1 MVTLA
6 ELRASALRS
15 RRNYESLPEVVH
27 FPPMPTCKPPREED
41 PVNKPE
47 HYQYSSIQPIDVI
60 DAWGLDFYL
69 GSVIKY
75 LSRYQRK
82 GKPLE
87 DLEKALWFLSR
98 KVEEMKKNGP

>member
-1 MVTLA
+1 MSENNLIVGHYGSHSYGLPRVTK
-6 ELRASALRS
+6 
-15 RRNYESLPEVVH
+15 
-27 FPPMPTCKPPREED
+27 FPPMPKCKAPKEEND

-60 DAWGLDFYL
+60 DAWELDFYL

-87 DLEKALWFLSR
+87 DLKKAAWYLN
-98 KVEEMKKNGP
+98 KKIEEMEKNV

>member
-1 MVTLA
+1 MEHNIVVGHYSSNSYGLPKVTKI
-6 ELRASALRS
+6 
-15 RRNYESLPEVVH
+15 
-27 FPPMPTCKPPREED
+27 PPMPTCKSSKGED

-60 DAWGLDFYL
+60 NAWELDFYL

-87 DLEKALWFLSR
+87 DLKKAKFYLD
-98 KVEEMKKNGP
+98 KKIEEMEKSVK